1 MLVRLALRA
10 VIPATVLAMALALWS
25 LLGATT
31 GAAWMRPPI
40 EGGLSHP
47 VSALCLLLLGASV
60 LVPAGLRRGV
70 PVLAGG
76 VLLMVAAGVAPRLTA
91 LAQASPGALSAPV
104 GIDLGTAVMIASLAV
119 ARICAAAEMILAA
132 QWLVFLGIWTAI
144 LSLIG
149 LVFDAPLPQGVMA
162 PMTAVVGL
170 LLATAFLARAPHRG
184 ILRAVL
190 GAYPAGQ
197 QARWQM
203 TLGVVGP
210 VAIGG
215 LFLERITS
223 HEARGDVAL
232 VVVLIVAF
240 YLLISA
246 LNALAFERSDRARRR
261 LERER
266 RYLAERDGLT
276 GLFNRVKFEQRFA
289 AASDLRGGRGV
300 PFCFVLVDLDHFKQI
315 NDFAG
320 HEFGDQ
326 VLRQVAQALQAGV
339 RPEDTLA
346 RLGGEEFAIL
356 LPGRSL
362 AEGLDVAEALRA
374 RVAAQRFSRRG
385 AAPAPARGAGGAR
398 GLLSGQ
404 VAVTASLGVAEW
416 SPGETMLE
424 LYSRADEALYAAK
437 GHGRDRVVAAPPA
450 GQAGAGQTGASFAR
464 GAAEAGGRGAL
475 EPVGGA
481 LAGADRLVPGGV
493 APGGAGEAG

>member
-1 MLVRLALRA
+1 
-10 VIPATVLAMALALWS
+10 MALALWS

-91 LAQASPGALSAPV
+91 LAQASPGGLSAPG

-266 RYLAERDGLT
+266 RYLAERDALT
-276 GLFNRVKFEQRFA
+276 GLFNRVKFERRFA
-289 AASDLRGGRGV
+289 AVSDLRGGRGV
-300 PFCFVLVDLDHFKQI
+300 PFCFVLIDLDHFKQI

-326 VLRQVAQALQAGV
+326 VLRQVAQTLQAGV
-339 RPEDTLA
+339 GPEDTLA

-374 RVAAQRFSRRG
+374 QIAAQRFSRRG
-385 AAPAPARGAGGAR
+385 AAQAQARGAGGAR

-404 VAVTASLGVAEW
+404 VVVTASLGVAEW
-416 SPGETMLE
+416 CPGETMLE

-437 GHGRDRVVAAPPA
+437 GHGRDKVLPAPPA
-450 GQAGAGQTGASFAR
+450 GQAGAVFAR
-464 GAAEAGGRGAL
+464 GAAEPGGRGVL
-475 EPVGGA
+475 EPVGGT
-481 LAGADRLVPGGV
+481 LAGPERPVPSGMPGGV
-493 APGGAGEAG
+493 PQGGAGEAG

>member
-1 MLVRLALRA
+1 
-10 VIPATVLAMALALWS
+10 MALALWS

-91 LAQASPGALSAPV
+91 LAQASPGGLSAPG

-326 VLRQVAQALQAGV
+326 VLRQVAQTLQAGV

-385 AAPAPARGAGGAR
+385 ATSAQARGAGGAR

-450 GQAGAGQTGASFAR
+450 GQAGAGQTGAGQAGASFAR

-481 LAGADRLVPGGV
+481 SAGPERLVPGGV